1 MVRTNAKT
9 KAFRKAGAVVFCLLF
24 FALSG
29 CSKDPVVI
37 GDSQAHQYQETT
49 YSAIELHYFDMMD
62 SAVTVQM
69 RFSTRLPGLFDNQDA
84 MLTVSDFGQL
94 IILSPQ
100 GKYSAAILNLSKG
113 DPIVVNGT
121 LTSVTP
127 PGRSKM
133 FLAIQAG

>member
-1 MVRTNAKT
+1 MVGINAKT
-9 KAFRKAGAVVFCLLF
+9 IAIHKAVAAVFCVLL

-37 GDSQAHQYQETT
+37 GDSQALQYQQIT
-49 YSAIELHYFDMMD
+49 YSTIELHYIDMMD

-69 RFSTRLPGLFDNQDA
+69 RFSSNLPGLFENQDA
-84 MLTVSDFGQL
+84 ILTVSDFGQL
-94 IILSPQ
+94 IILAPQ
-100 GKYSAAILNLSKG
+100 GKYSTALLNLSKG

-121 LTSVTP
+121 LTSVIP

-133 FLAIQAG
+133 FFAIQVG